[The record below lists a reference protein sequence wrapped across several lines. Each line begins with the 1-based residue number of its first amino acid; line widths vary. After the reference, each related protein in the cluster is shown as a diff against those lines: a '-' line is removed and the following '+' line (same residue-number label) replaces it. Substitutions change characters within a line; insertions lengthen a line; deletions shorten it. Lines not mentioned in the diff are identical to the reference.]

1 MKALIV
7 VSNRFWGLAV
17 REVARNCGFDVEMV
31 GHGEAL
37 VGFRRLNPDV
47 IVVCEYESES
57 EIFNGESQGVK
68 IFRLLKEII
77 APGQVLIGAGFVG
90 NGDGN
95 HFLRMPFSEKELLLS
110 IKEQSRK
117 EG

>member
-47 IVVCEYESES
+47 IVVCEYESEF

-110 IKEQSRK
+110 IKEQRK